1 LELGAKTGFEVKSRG
16 PKKVKNLAKRFVM
29 FMVLAVHDLANA
41 QLDRA
46 GNAIDDGGSGGA
58 GVVGVLS
65 WGVIGALVGS
75 AYGWFKNSQS
85 EKKIAIDGCAVIGG
99 LIGMFVSPLLA
110 MLLK

>member
-1 LELGAKTGFEVKSRG
+1 M
-16 PKKVKNLAKRFVM
+16 KNLAKRFVIL
-29 FMVLAVHDLANA
+29 MVLAVHDRASA

-46 GNAIDDGGSGGA
+46 GNAIDDGGYGGA